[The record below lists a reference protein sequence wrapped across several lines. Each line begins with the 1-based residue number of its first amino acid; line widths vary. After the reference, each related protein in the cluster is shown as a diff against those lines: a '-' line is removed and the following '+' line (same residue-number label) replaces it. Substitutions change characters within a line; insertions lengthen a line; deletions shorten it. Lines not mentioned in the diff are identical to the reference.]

1 MTLKPLQTSFVFSLL
16 STTLFLNPLAVVQA
30 NATQGE
36 LFASNVTFVPP
47 SGDRPKDSQGGAS
60 RDGGKCPGDDKNL
73 NPYLTAVVPPNV
85 QRLTM
90 QPQASLFVYIP
101 QTTAKKA
108 FVSLQDDKNQHHY
121 QTFLSLNNKGGI
133 VKISLPA
140 EAPPLAVG
148 TEYKWSFAIICGD
161 KLLPD
166 SPTVTGTIRRV
177 NPTQNLTT
185 QLNNWQQ
192 NPSLEQANLLGN
204 EGLWYDMLAVL
215 MAMKTKDPHNAQLNR
230 IWSTVLNSGNLGDIA
245 SQPIIA
251 SK

>member
-1 MTLKPLQTSFVFSLL
+1 MTLKPLQTSLVFGLL
-16 STTLFLNPLAVVQA
+16 SSTLFLNPLAVVQA
-30 NATQGE
+30 KPSQSQ
-36 LFASNVTFVPP
+36 LLASNVTFVPP

-73 NPYLTAVVPPNV
+73 NPYLTAVIPANV
-85 QRLTM
+85 QRLTT
-90 QPQASLFVYIP
+90 QSQASLFVYIP

-108 FVSLQDDKNQHHY
+108 FISLQDDKNQHLY
-121 QTFLSLNNKGGI
+121 QTFLPLDKKGGI
-133 VKISLPA
+133 VKISLPV

-148 TEYKWSFAIICGD
+148 TEYKWSFAMICGD

-166 SPTVTGTIRRV
+166 SPAVTGTIRRV
-177 NPTQNLTT
+177 NPTQNLTI

-204 EGLWYDMLAVL
+204 KGLWYDMLTVL
-215 MAMKTKDPHNAQLNR
+215 MAMKTKDANNPQLNR
-230 IWSTVLNSGNLGDIA
+230 VWSTVLKASNLGNIA

-251 SK
+251 SQ